1 MFEFEKLNTFFSFD
15 LFGLQNYLMPFDY
28 PSDSQ
33 RINLIQLLLD
43 EMNCPERVM
52 ISSDIHTKHALV
64 IYIFT
69 IVDLITLATSDHV
82 VGKVWRTRL
91 QEIGKVCSQSHEK

>member
-1 MFEFEKLNTFFSFD
+1 MFEFAKLNTFFSFD

-64 IYIFT
+64 IFIFT
-69 IVDLITLATSDHV
+69 IIDQIHLGNI
-82 VGKVWRTRL
+82 
-91 QEIGKVCSQSHEK
+91 

>member
-1 MFEFEKLNTFFSFD
+1 MFDFAKLNTFFSFY

-28 PSDSQ
+28 PTDSQ
-33 RINLIQLLLD
+33 RISLIQLLLD

-69 IVDLITLATSDHV
+69 ITDQIHLAN
-82 VGKVWRTRL
+82 
-91 QEIGKVCSQSHEK
+91 I